1 MRARRHPGN
10 VDTPR
15 PLRLIAIPAA
25 IAVAVVPVTH
35 AGRGG
40 KLPPETLRGPARL
53 LEQYPTPSLATPA
66 ERDAAARLLSRI
78 RDAAARWRD
87 PRRAVAAGFDVRA
100 SRRRPGGGSVGI
112 LHAEHERFRRDRRH
126 LAPRRPETLVY
137 ANVPGRPLVL
147 IGVMFSMPRG
157 ARGPTPGGP
166 ITRWHTHAVCARG
179 DRRGLSPRA
188 DGSCPRGTKLRQG
201 SEMLHVWFTRD
212 LRSAF
217 AIHAPMPEL
226 CGAGLVPA
234 DRCAH
239 GRRSHR

>member
-1 MRARRHPGN
+1 VNTTRR
-10 VDTPR
+10 
-15 PLRLIAIPAA
+15 LRLIALLAA
-25 IAVAVVPVTH
+25 LTLAVAPVTH

-66 ERDAAARLLSRI
+66 ERDAATRLLSRM
-78 RDAAARWRD
+78 RASAARWRN
-87 PRRAVAAGFDVRA
+87 PRAAAAAGFEVRT
-100 SRRRPGGGSVGI
+100 SRRPPSGDSVGI
-112 LHAEHERFRRDRRH
+112 LHAEHLRFSRDRRH
-126 LAPRRPETLVY
+126 LDPRRPETLVF
-137 ANVPGRPLVL
+137 ANAPGRPLVL

-157 ARGPTPGGP
+157 GHGPTPGGP

-179 DRRGLSPRA
+179 DHRGLAPQP
-188 DGSCPRGTKLRQG
+188 DGSCPPGTKLREG

-226 CGAGLVPA
+226 CVAGLVPA
-234 DRCAH
+234 ARCDH
-239 GRRSHR
+239 GRQGHR

>member
-1 MRARRHPGN
+1 MSTRRDPRD

-15 PLRLIAIPAA
+15 RLRLL
-25 IAVAVVPVTH
+25 AVLATSALARVPVTH

-66 ERDAAARLLSRI
+66 EREAATLLLSRM
-78 RDAAARWRD
+78 RDAASRWRN
-87 PRRAVAAGFDVRA
+87 PRSAAAAGFEVRA
-100 SRRRPGGGSVGI
+100 SRRRPSGASVGI
-112 LHAEHERFRRDRRH
+112 LHAEHERFTRDRRH
-126 LAPRRPETLVY
+126 LDPRRPETLVY

-179 DRRGLSPRA
+179 DRRGLSPRP
-188 DGSCPRGTKLRQG
+188 DGSCPRGTTRRQG

-226 CGAGLVPA
+226 CVAGLVPA
-234 DRCAH
+234 DRCGH
-239 GRRSHR
+239 GRHGHQ